1 MQALIEL
8 IKENQSFL
16 LKRTLWYAKLHGYVK
31 YTSTLEEAWIASIS
45 GLSDALINAIASDP
59 KVPEIEVD
67 HNFADNPISEFGVV
81 EAQKH
86 RHRGVSLEMFMSLMK
101 YYRQSYLD
109 LVSEL
114 IKDQVKKEIYLLW
127 VTRFFDHNEISYCS
141 EWAAI
146 SRETIISELQTS
158 NRNITNEK
166 NKYLTIFE
174 SMSTPALI
182 LDSKNR
188 CINMNYSAQQLL
200 QENAKSP
207 GHIYYSE
214 SPDQFELKDLLP
226 WLSNE
231 YIEYFNSGESELSIQ
246 KDFDSFFN
254 GKRNLVI
261 SFHRMLDVSGKF
273 DGTVILI
280 NDMTEH
286 INIEE
291 QLRYLS
297 FHDVLTGLYNRA
309 YMEQEVIRLA
319 DVDPMGFISIDVDG
333 LKLVN
338 DNIGHHAGDALLTNI
353 SQILKKCSRKSDI
366 IVRYGGDEFLILM
379 PFGDEETVEN
389 TCQKIR
395 DEITLHNTT
404 HFMPISISMGW
415 SVGKLSLNSN
425 IHGIIKEADYQMYMD
440 KEMNRPRYEALF
452 KERFEKYGMK
462 IFNA

>member
-1 MQALIEL
+1 MQALIKL
-8 IKENQSFL
+8 IKENQNFL
-16 LKRTLWYAKLHGYVK
+16 LKRTLSYAKLHGYVK
-31 YTSTLEEAWIASIS
+31 YTSTLEEAWVVSIS
-45 GLSDALINAIASDP
+45 GLSDALINAITSDP

-67 HNFADNPISEFGVV
+67 HEFADNPISKFGVI

-86 RHRGVSLEMFMSLMK
+86 RHRGVSLQMFMSLMK

-109 LVSEL
+109 LISES
-114 IKDQVKKEIYLLW
+114 IKDQEKKEIFLLW

-146 SRETIISELQTS
+146 SRETTISELQS
-158 NRNITNEK
+158 ANRIITNEK

-200 QENAKSP
+200 QENAKSS
-207 GHIYYSE
+207 GYVYYSE
-214 SPDQFELKDLLP
+214 SPVQLKLNEQLS
-226 WLSNE
+226 WLINE
-231 YIEYFNSGESELSIQ
+231 YTEYYNSGKSELSLS
-246 KDFDSFFN
+246 KDFDSYYK

-261 SFHRMLDVSGKF
+261 TFHRMLDVSGKF

-280 NDMTEH
+280 NDQTEH

-309 YMEQEVIRLA
+309 YMEQEIIRLA

-338 DNIGHHAGDALLTNI
+338 DNIGHHAGDVLLTNI
-353 SQILKKCSRKSDI
+353 SQILKKCSRDNDI

-379 PFGDEETVEN
+379 PYGNEETVEN

-395 DEITLHNTT
+395 DEIVFHNTT

-415 SVGKLSLNSN
+415 SVGKLSFNSN
-425 IHGIIKEADYQMYMD
+425 IHGIIKEADYQMYKD
-440 KEMNRPRYEALF
+440 KEMNRPKYEALF
-452 KERFEKYGMK
+452 KERFEQYGMK